1 MDEPRQ
7 RTTGLEISAGVFFGG
22 LALVI
27 VVAFWPVVL
36 TLVGIGLVGFGL
48 LWVYV
53 MLRTSPKLR
62 RTVLF
67 IVLVIAVLIGLAVWL
82 NRQ

>member
-7 RTTGLEISAGVFFGG
+7 RTTGLEIAAGVFFGG
-22 LALVI
+22 LALVL

-36 TLVGIGLVGFGL
+36 ALVGVGLVGFGL

-53 MLRTSPKLR
+53 MLRTSPKFR
-62 RTVLF
+62 RSVLF